1 MPFARQAARNGQ
13 TTGRLLD
20 VSGQHLDVLMT
31 KASPLIALMRASG
44 PSLLVEL
51 GVNFAAPW
59 AVYHYSAPR
68 LGEVGALMASSG
80 PPILWSLATFIRS
93 RRIDAISAM
102 VIVGIVLSLLAYI
115 GANDAKLLQ
124 LREKMVTGLIG
135 VAFIGSAAMGKP
147 LIYWL
152 ARAGVERQ
160 GADALAEFDSSKTV
174 PLFRRTMTI
183 LTLVWG
189 LGLLTDAG
197 LGALLVRLLS
207 VSDYLL
213 VGPLLGYAVTGAL
226 ILWTVLFTRHQQS
239 IGRARRAA
247 ARAGAASDIS
257 TEAG

>member
-1 MPFARQAARNGQ
+1 MSQ
-13 TTGRLLD
+13 
-20 VSGQHLDVLMT
+20 
-31 KASPLIALMRASG
+31 ASPLTSFMRTSG

-51 GVNFAAPW
+51 VVNFAAPW
-59 AVYHYSAPR
+59 AVYNYCAPK

-80 PPILWSLATFIRS
+80 PPIFWSLVTFIRS

-102 VIVGIVLSLLAYI
+102 VIGGIVLSLLAYV

-135 VAFIGSAAMGKP
+135 LAFIGSAVVGKP

-160 GADALAEFDSSKTV
+160 SADALAEFESRKDI
-174 PLFRRTMTI
+174 PLFRRTMSI

-189 LGLLTDAG
+189 LGLLADAG
-197 LGALLVRLLS
+197 LGALLVRMLS

-213 VGPLLGYAVTGAL
+213 VGPLLGYGVTGAL
-226 ILWTVLFTRHQQS
+226 ILWTFLFTRHQQS
-239 IGRARRAA
+239 VGRARRAA
-247 ARAGAASDIS
+247 AAAAAAKDHS